1 MAVRIAHATD
11 IHWTIKPALRRLA
24 SKRLLQQANQVV
36 GRRAKHFTRDVQ
48 DSLIEH
54 LVELAPDGVFIT
66 GDLTTTALEE
76 EFVLARACLEP
87 VLSTTP
93 TLIVPGNHDVYTRK
107 SWSKRRMYETFGP
120 WMGLGGDSSPV
131 ARLDIGDVTLLGLDP
146 TRPHPILSSGRVP
159 QAQLDGL
166 VSQLNSL
173 SDRAVVL
180 GLHYPI
186 LDRRGEIYDGLN
198 HGLLNAA
205 AVQRALASAS
215 HLPVAILHGHEHHGF
230 TVDLDCGGGRAVP
243 IYNSGSSGYAN
254 LPVKR
259 RAAAM
264 CVYTIEDGALVDVER
279 YLHTATGFQ
288 PEPGGAYATGR

>member
-1 MAVRIAHATD
+1 MAIRIAHATD
-11 IHWTIKPALRRLA
+11 IHWTLKPALRRLA
-24 SKRLLQQANQVV
+24 SKRLLQQANQVI

-48 DSLIEH
+48 DSLMDH
-54 LVELAPDGVFIT
+54 LVDLAPDGLFIT

-76 EFVLARACLEP
+76 EFALARTCLEP
-87 VLSTTP
+87 VLASTP
-93 TLIVPGNHDVYTRK
+93 TLMIPGNHDVYTRNAQ
-107 SWSKRRMYETFGP
+107 SQKRMFKTFGP
-120 WMGLGGDSSPV
+120 WMGLDTTAAPV
-131 ARLDIGDVTLLGLDP
+131 ARLDVGEVTLLGLDP
-146 TRPHPILSSGRVP
+146 TRSHPLLSSGRVP
-159 QAQLDGL
+159 QPQLDAL
-166 VSQLNSL
+166 TTQMDSMP
-173 SDRAVVL
+173 DRAVLL

-198 HGLLNAA
+198 HGLMNAA
-205 AVQRALASAS
+205 ALQKTLTSAS

-230 TVDLDCGGGRAVP
+230 TVDLDCGGRTVP

-279 YLHTATGFQ
+279 YLHTADGFK

>member
-11 IHWTIKPALRRLA
+11 IHWTLRPSLRRLA
-24 SKRLLQQANQVV
+24 SKRLIQQANQII
-36 GRRAKHFTRDVQ
+36 GRRASHFTRDVQ
-48 DSLIEH
+48 DSLMDH
-54 LVELAPDGVFIT
+54 LVDLAPDGLFIT

-76 EFVLARACLEP
+76 EFELARARLDP
-87 VLSTTP
+87 VLTTIP
-93 TLIVPGNHDVYTRK
+93 TLIIPGNHDVYTRK
-107 SWSKRRMYETFGP
+107 SQSKRRMFQTFGP
-120 WMGLGGDSSPV
+120 WMGLDSGAAPI

-166 VSQLNSL
+166 VPQLDSMPE
-173 SDRAVVL
+173 RAVLL

-186 LDRRGEIYDGLN
+186 LDRRGDLYDGLN
-198 HGLLNAA
+198 HGLLNAG
-205 AVQRALASAS
+205 AVQNALASAS

-230 TVDLDCGGGRAVP
+230 TVDLDCGGRTVP
-243 IYNSGSSGYAN
+243 IYNSGSSGYAF
-254 LPVKR
+254 LPTKR

-264 CVYTIEDGALVDVER
+264 CVYTIEDGSLVDVER
-279 YLHTATGFQ
+279 YLHTAEGFK

>member
-11 IHWTIKPALRRLA
+11 IHWTLKPALRRLA
-24 SKRLLQQANQVV
+24 SKRLLQQVNQVI

-48 DSLIEH
+48 DSLMDH
-54 LVELAPDGVFIT
+54 LVDLAPDGLFIT

-76 EFVLARACLEP
+76 EFVLARRCLEP
-87 VLSTTP
+87 VLSAMP
-93 TLIVPGNHDVYTRK
+93 TLIIPGNHDVYTRK
-107 SWSKRRMYETFGP
+107 SQSTHRMFKTFGP
-120 WMGLGGDSSPV
+120 WMGLDSAAAPL
-131 ARLDIGDVTLLGLDP
+131 ARLDVGDVTLLGLDP
-146 TRPHPILSSGRVP
+146 TRPHPVLSSGRVP
-159 QAQLDGL
+159 QPQLDRL
-166 VSQLNSL
+166 VDQLNSL
-173 SDRAVVL
+173 ADRAVVL

-186 LDRRGEIYDGLN
+186 LDRRGDLYNGLN

-205 AVQRALASAS
+205 GLQGALTSAS

-230 TVDLDCGGGRAVP
+230 TVDLDCGGRTVP

-264 CVYTIEDGALVDVER
+264 CVYTVEDGALVDVER
-279 YLHTATGFQ
+279 YLHTAEGFK